1 MTPGGQAQIGN
12 VDLVKQLNSAA
23 VYRLIDQYG
32 PISRIQIAEQSQL
45 APASVTKITRQ
56 LIERGLIKEVD
67 QQASTGGRRAIS
79 IVTETRNFH
88 AIGVRLGRHDATIT
102 LFDLSSKVLAEEHYP
117 LPERTQQT
125 LEHALLNAIAQFID
139 SYQRKLREL
148 IAISVILPGLV
159 DPDSGKIH
167 YMPHIQVENWG
178 LVEALEERFKVTCFV
193 GHDIRSLAFF
203 FMPHIQVENWGLVEA
218 LEERF
223 KVTCFVGHDIRSL
236 ALAEHYFGASQDCE
250 DSILVRVHRGT
261 GAGIISNG
269 RIFIGRNG
277 NVGEIGHIQVEPL
290 GERCHC
296 GNFGCLETI
305 AANAAIEQRVLN
317 LLKQGYQSRVPLDDC
332 TIKTIC
338 KAANKGDSL
347 ASEVIEYVGRHLGKT
362 IAIAINLFNPQKIV
376 IAGEI
381 TEADKVLLPA
391 IESCI
396 NTQALKAFRTNL
408 PVVRSELDHRSAIGA
423 FALVKRAMLNGILL
437 QHLLEN

>member
-1 MTPGGQAQIGN
+1 MTAGGHAQIGN

-23 VYRLIDQYG
+23 VYRLIDQHD

-88 AIGVRLGRHDATIT
+88 AIGVRLGRHDTT
-102 LFDLSSKVLAEEHYP
+102 LTLYDMSSKVVAEEHYP
-117 LPERTQQT
+117 LPERTQET
-125 LEHALLNAIAQFID
+125 LEYALLNTIAIFIE
-139 SYQRKLREL
+139 SCQRKIREL

-159 DPDSGKIH
+159 DPESGVIR

-178 LVEALEERFKVTCFV
+178 LVEALEK
-193 GHDIRSLAFF
+193 
-203 FMPHIQVENWGLVEA
+203 
-218 LEERF
+218 RF

-305 AANAAIEQRVLN
+305 AANASIEHRVQN
-317 LLKQGYQSRVPLDDC
+317 LLKQGYPSRLTLDDC
-332 TIKTIC
+332 SIKAIC
-338 KAANKGDSL
+338 KAANKGDNL
-347 ASEVIEYVGRHLGKT
+347 AAEVIEHVGRHLGKT

-396 NTQALKAFRTNL
+396 NTQALKAFRHNL
-408 PVVRSELDHRSAIGA
+408 PVVRSTLDHRSAIGA
-423 FALVKRAMLNGILL
+423 FALVKRAMLNGTLL
-437 QHLLEN
+437 QRLLES